1 MTITQKQHLLNYLG
15 YDTGGVD
22 GIWGKKSQ
30 QAEKDFRAA
39 RSCDDVP
46 LETAL
51 KAAVAGEE
59 VWDTVKYFTPGEFDC
74 KCGCGCDTQVDPRL
88 LRLADTVR
96 EHFDAPCIVSSGIRC
111 EKHNKAV
118 GGAANSRHL
127 QGKAMDFCI
136 KGITAVT
143 TLAYVQSLP
152 GVRYA
157 YAIDKNY
164 VHMDVK

>member
-1 MTITQKQHLLNYLG
+1 MTITQKQHLLIYLG

-22 GIWGKKSQ
+22 GIWGPKSQ
-30 QAEKDFRAA
+30 KAEQDFRAA
-39 RSCDDVP
+39 RNCPDAP
-46 LETAL
+46 LESAL
-51 KAAVAGEE
+51 RAAVAGED
-59 VWDTVKYFTPGEFDC
+59 VWDTVKYFTPGEFAC
-74 KCGCGCDTQVDPRL
+74 KCGCGCDTPVDPRL
-88 LRLADTVR
+88 LRLADQVR
-96 EHFDAPCIVSSGIRC
+96 SHFGAPCIVSSGVRC

-118 GGAANSRHL
+118 GGVSGSRHL
-127 QGKAMDFCI
+127 QGKAMDFTI
-136 KGITAVT
+136 QGSSATK